1 MSRVFHIAL
10 REFKSTALTKG
21 FILGGI
27 VVPLVLLLVMSIAMP
42 LLMNEKVPEVRG
54 SVAVIDQT
62 GLLREPIERRFTPD
76 AVSDWQRWR
85 MGEVAQKT
93 QEAVDQGEKLD
104 GATVAAE
111 ALKAS
116 QGMKADLSVE
126 MLPPLTDEKNLAM
139 AKEPLGQGT
148 TMQDGGRLALVVIDP
163 NAVVSTQGETSY
175 GGFQIFTRPKLDDRV
190 VDLVRDQTRSAIRE
204 TRIREAGLDP
214 ARLDSLTSVAQGETK
229 EITPGGEEKTS
240 LGEWN
245 IIFQFAFMLLLMMS
259 VFISG
264 QYLLTTTI
272 EEKSSRVVELL
283 LASASPMSLMT
294 GKIFGQMCVG
304 LFLIMVYGSLGFAG
318 MIAAQRLDLITPMMI
333 VWFFC
338 FYFIAYTTIASLMAA
353 IGSAV
358 NELREAQSLM
368 TPVMMIVMIPY
379 LLWLPIARDPNGVFA
394 TVASFVPGVN
404 PFVMMVRLSS
414 TEQPPLWQVFAAM
427 AIGIVGAYAALWFAA
442 KVFRIG
448 LLQFGKAPNYATMW
462 RWIRMA

>member
-21 FILGGI
+21 FIFGGI
-27 VVPLVLLLVMSIAMP
+27 VLPLVLLLIVSIAMP
-42 LLMNEKVPEVRG
+42 LLMNEKVPEVKG

-62 GLLREPIERRFTPD
+62 GLLREQIEQSFTPE
-76 AVSDWQRWR
+76 AVHEWQRRR
-85 MGEVAQKT
+85 MGEIA
-93 QEAVDQGEKLD
+93 QEAQESVQAGEELD
-104 GATVAAE
+104 GTRVAAE
-111 ALKAS
+111 TLKAA
-116 QGMKADLSVE
+116 QAIRADLSVE
-126 MLPPLTDEKNLAM
+126 ILPPLTDEKSMAM

-163 NAVVSTQGETSY
+163 NAVVPSQQTAGY
-175 GGFQIFTRPKLDDRV
+175 GGFQIFIRPKLDDRV
-190 VDLVRDQTRSAIRE
+190 VSLVEAQIRRTIRE
-204 TRIREAGLDP
+204 ARIRQAGLDP
-214 ARLDSLTSVAQGETK
+214 NHLDSLINVAQAATK
-229 EITPGGEEKTS
+229 EITAGGEEKAS

-245 IIFQFAFMLLLMMS
+245 VILQFAFMLLLMMS

-318 MIAAQRLDLITPMMI
+318 MVAAERLDLITPMMI
-333 VWFFC
+333 VWFFL

-358 NELREAQSLM
+358 NDLREAQSLM
-368 TPVMMIVMIPY
+368 TPVMIIVMIPY
-379 LLWLPIARDPNGVFA
+379 LLWLPIARDPNGIFA
-394 TVASFVPGVN
+394 TVASFIPGVN

-414 TEQPPLWQVFAAM
+414 TEQPPLWQVLAAM
-427 AIGIVGAYAALWFAA
+427 MIGIFGAYLALWFAA

-448 LLQFGKAPNYATMW
+448 LLQFGKAPNYATML